1 MQPRH
6 ISDLKH
12 AAAARRKA
20 EQGHKS
26 EQHMQLRQLLQQQT
40 QQQIAGAAAAA
51 SGKAA
56 GVLAAEDASADGQSL
71 KVVHASV
78 LNEDRVS
85 AGATAANRESN
96 IWATGQAQQQ
106 FQGEAPEMIC

>member
-1 MQPRH
+1 
-6 ISDLKH
+6 
-12 AAAARRKA
+12 
-20 EQGHKS
+20 
-26 EQHMQLRQLLQQQT
+26 MQLRQLLQQQT

-71 KVVHASV
+71 TVVHASV

-96 IWATGQAQQQ
+96 IWATGQGQQQ
-106 FQGEAPEMIC
+106 FQGRRQR